1 MILNNTWVGRSVLVG
16 KFSSRG
22 SICKVFI
29 KHGLFLNYL
38 QGSSFLQGS
47 HGSYWRYR
55 LLAREL
61 LTWTCRHCC
70 WRDNW
75 RGLHTTIL
83 IGESGDVERV
93 SPFPLARHAQ
103 RVAEQEAWFF
113 WAYIVIT
120 NGENN
125 VTIAYK
131 KNLPLECIHSCI
143 LSPTSSIIFHLLLLL
158 RVSCYVSLFA
168 STIGNILIYYHF
180 KHKLGRVF

>member
-70 WRDNW
+70 WWDRLTWPSLHCFWWVWW
-75 RGLHTTIL
+75 RGESIALP
-83 IGESGDVERV
+83 IGETCTTGAAKGNHV
-93 SPFPLARHAQ
+93 
-103 RVAEQEAWFF
+103 
-113 WAYIVIT
+113 VICP
-120 NGENN
+120 
-125 VTIAYK
+125 Y
-131 KNLPLECIHSCI
+131 
-143 LSPTSSIIFHLLLLL
+143 LLLSFPIMHHPWNCAFQTTKNIKCSKYLAGDTFFDNSISSF
-158 RVSCYVSLFA
+158 VISLNR
-168 STIGNILIYYHF
+168 G
-180 KHKLGRVF
+180 